1 MHIKNA
7 QKTGIERQ
15 TSGKMRLDDG
25 GILKEI
31 EMPIVYLTTSI
42 KESKSLHTEA
52 KKALKEK
59 GISLAVVLLEQYKL
73 RGLPDFEDDNGDP
86 IAFSVDENGHA
97 KDQDIE
103 LLESMD
109 VYNLNVIAKAI
120 LEDSDPK

>member
-1 MHIKNA
+1 MNIKNA
-7 QKTGIERQ
+7 QKTGIQRK

-42 KESKSLHTEA
+42 KESKHLHAEA

-59 GISLAVVLLEQYKL
+59 GISLAVVLIEQYKL
-73 RGLPDFEDDNGDP
+73 RGLPGFEDDDGKP
-86 IAFSVDENGHA
+86 IVFEVDENSHA
-97 KDQDIE
+97 NPEDIE
-103 LLESMD
+103 LLEAMD

-120 LEDSDPK
+120 LDDTDPK